1 MILKRYAEKLSRS
14 DRQIDFLIHGLNA
27 KLGKV
32 ISKLE
37 TVRLKPRKTLDRKLT
52 HRVHET
58 FGDVYW
64 HLVQLLKSI
73 DTISFSELN
82 MGSEP
87 DLKDRHFDEGF
98 THLRKASLQSAEISE
113 WRKRDIEEKD
123 ENIDSTLFQELHF
136 RMKQAAYH
144 FGLFDLR
151 TVLERDL
158 QRRKNDKSLT
168 LYD

>member
-1 MILKRYAEKLSRS
+1 MILKRYAEKLEQT

-37 TVRLKPRKTLDRKLT
+37 TVRLKPRKTLDRNIT
-52 HRVHET
+52 REVHET

-64 HLVQLLKSI
+64 HFAQLLKSI

-113 WRKRDIEEKD
+113 WRKRDIEED
-123 ENIDSTLFQELHF
+123 ENIDSTPFQELHF
-136 RMKQAAYH
+136 RMKRAVYH

-158 QRRKNDKSLT
+158 QWRKNDKSLT
-168 LYD
+168 LYDQ

>member
-1 MILKRYAEKLSRS
+1 MILERYAEKVSRS
-14 DRQIDFLIHGLNA
+14 DHQIDFLIHGLNA
-27 KLGKV
+27 KLGRL

-52 HRVHET
+52 REVHKT

-64 HLVQLLKSI
+64 HFAQLLKSI
-73 DTISFSELN
+73 DTISFSELS

-87 DLKDRHFDEGF
+87 DLKNRHFDEGF
-98 THLRKASLQSAEISE
+98 THLRKASLQAAEISE
-113 WRKRDIEEKD
+113 WRKRDIEKKES
-123 ENIDSTLFQELHF
+123 IDSTPFQELHF
-136 RMKQAAYH
+136 RMRRAAYH

>member
-1 MILKRYAEKLSRS
+1 MMTLERYAEKLDRS
-14 DRQIDFLIHGLNA
+14 NHQVDFLIHGLNA
-27 KLGKV
+27 RLGRL

-37 TVRLKPRKTLDRKLT
+37 KVRLKPRKTLDRSLT
-52 HRVHET
+52 HNVHEL

-64 HLVQLLKSI
+64 HAVQLLKST
-73 DTISFSELN
+73 DSISFSE
-82 MGSEP
+82 MKMRDEP
-87 DLKDRHFDEGF
+87 ELQDRHFDEGF
-98 THLRKASLQSAEISE
+98 MHLRKASLQSAEISE
-113 WRKRDIEEKD
+113 WRKRSIEKN
-123 ENIDSTLFQELHF
+123 ENVDPTPFQELHF
-136 RMKQAAYH
+136 RMKRAAYH

>member
-1 MILKRYAEKLSRS
+1 MILERYAEKLG
-14 DRQIDFLIHGLNA
+14 QTNHQVDFLIHGLNA
-27 KLGKV
+27 KLGNL

-37 TVRLKPRKTLDRKLT
+37 TVRLKPRKTLDRELT
-52 HRVHET
+52 REVHEI
-58 FGDVYW
+58 FGDVYC
-64 HLVQLLKSI
+64 HFVQLLKSV

-82 MGSEP
+82 MGSEL

-98 THLRKASLQSAEISE
+98 THLRKASLQTAEISE
-113 WRKRDIEEKD
+113 WRKRDIEEG
-123 ENIDSTLFQELHF
+123 ENIDSSPFQEFHF
-136 RMKQAAYH
+136 RMKRAAYH

-151 TVLERDL
+151 SVLERDL